1 MKLVHVVSSPLA
13 VRVML
18 GGQLRFLRE
27 SGFDVTVVSS
37 PGNDLREIAA
47 ADEVASAAI
56 VIDREIAPWRDL
68 AALGR
73 LWRLMRQVAPHDR
86 ACGDTESGT
95 FGRFGG
101 LAGTRAVPSL
111 YAPRAAS

>member
-37 PGNDLREIAA
+37 PGKDLREVAA

-68 AALGR
+68 AALWR
-73 LWRLMRQVAPHDR
+73 LWRLMRRVRPTIAHRRDLQ
-86 ACGDTESGT
+86 
-95 FGRFGG
+95 
-101 LAGTRAVPSL
+101 LW
-111 YAPRAAS
+111 